1 MLNLAH
7 NDDRDHDH
15 DDHDDH
21 DQDDHDHDDGDL
33 IPPEPVLVE
42 LSEAVDDNGDG
53 QGEDEDAGK
62 GAAASDQ
69 FPKEGLWVEVVANRC
84 DGHKAPPWI
93 GDYVFSRICS
103 VRPK

>member
-21 DQDDHDHDDGDL
+21 DHDDHDHDDGDL

-42 LSEAVDDNGDG
+42 LSEAVDDDGDG
-53 QGEDEDAGK
+53 QGEDEDAR
-62 GAAASDQ
+62 
-69 FPKEGLWVEVVANRC
+69 EGTETTNQL
-84 DGHKAPPWI
+84 
-93 GDYVFSRICS
+93 S
-103 VRPK
+103 